1 MKHSIV
7 YKDFIG
13 SVHYNSNG
21 EVFYGKIEEI
31 EDLVTFEGKSMSELK
46 KSFQAVVDEYF
57 LFLKTT
63 KATA

>member
-13 SVHYNSNG
+13 SVHYNS
-21 EVFYGKIEEI
+21 KIEEI
-31 EDLVTFEGKSMSELK
+31 EDLVTFEGKAMSELK
-46 KSFQAVVDEYF
+46 KSFQAGVDEYF
-57 LFLKTT
+57 LSLKTT